1 MPADLIAEAKAN
13 IEPQLRAANH
23 FYTWMEIVVVDAAAH
38 NQIFY
43 HFCPIST
50 EFSLK
55 KSANSIFR
63 CYNFLDLLL

>member
-13 IEPQLRAANH
+13 IEPRLRAANH

-55 KSANSIFR
+55 KSANRNSLLKVSIE
-63 CYNFLDLLL
+63 